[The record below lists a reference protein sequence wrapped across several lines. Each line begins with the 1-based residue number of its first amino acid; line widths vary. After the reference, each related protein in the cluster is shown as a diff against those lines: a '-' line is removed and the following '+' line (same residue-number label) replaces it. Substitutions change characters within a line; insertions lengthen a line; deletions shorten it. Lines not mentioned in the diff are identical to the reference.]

1 MSHSRLTTRSSG
13 SMFAP
18 LANRTY
24 RHLYLAQISALT
36 GTGVMTVGLALLA
49 YQLAGDDAGAVLGIA
64 LSLRIVA
71 FVLISPLSGLRPPSA
86 AAPGAGGAR
95 PAARGHGAPVALRR
109 CCLAGLRADLRD
121 QRRSAGFTPL
131 FQATIPDVLPDEAVY
146 TRALSLSRLAYD
158 LQQLLAPALAGVLL
172 WFLPLAAFFAVN
184 GAAFLISAALVLS
197 VALPGA
203 RKATRPEGVLA
214 NIGWGIR
221 LYLATPRLRGLLA
234 LSMAVAAA
242 TAMVIVNT
250 VVYVRDVLG
259 GGDTLVT
266 VAYAA
271 SGGGS
276 CSRLC
281 CCRGCSTGSPSGPSC
296 WPAAPSWRAAWLPG
310 RLMPSLAGLLAIWFL
325 IGVGS
330 SLVQTPGGRLL
341 RRSAHE
347 EDRPA
352 LFAAQFALSHA
363 CWLLRTWSPAW
374 SATRSAC
381 SGLSACSV
389 CSWSSR
395 AALRCGYG
403 RPPIPRCSSTST
415 RRCGTSICTST
426 TSITGTSTRAGRGPN
441 RTVTRTGM
449 FSDIATASSS
459 TCTISTGR
467 HEGSSPLGGALNARA
482 HPVGRR
488 PHPPRQRWRLPSR
501 RAALGPCRGGR
512 TGTLMLPQVVSI
524 RPSGR

>member
-1 MSHSRLTTRSSG
+1 MNATSRSLAS
-13 SMFAP
+13 P

-71 FVLISPLSGLRPPSA
+71 FVLISPLF
-86 AAPGAGGAR
+86 GAYAHLLPR
-95 PAARGHGAPVALRR
+95 RRVLVALD
-109 CCLAGLRADLRD
+109 LLRAATVLLLPFVDAVWQVYVLIFVINAC
-121 QRRSAGFTPL
+121 SAGFTPL
-131 FQATIPDVLPDEAVY
+131 FQATIPDVLPDEEVY

-172 WFLPLAAFFAVN
+172 WFLPLDALFAVN

-197 VALPGA
+197 VMLPGA
-203 RKATRPEGVLA
+203 RKVTRPEGVLT

-250 VVYVRDVLG
+250 VVYVRDLLG

-266 VAYAA
+266 VAYAV

-276 CSRLC
+276 ML
-281 CCRGCSTGSPSGPSC
+281 
-296 WPAAPSWRAAWLPG
+296 AALLLPRVLDRIAERSVMLAGGALMAVGMAAG
-310 RLMPSLAGLLAIWFL
+310 MLMPALTGLLAIWFL

-330 SLVQTPGGRLL
+330 SLVQTPQGRLL
-341 RRSAHE
+341 RRSSHE

-363 CWLLRTWSPAW
+363 CWLVTYLVAGVVGNEIGLFWTFGLLGLLVIVS
-374 SATRSAC
+374 
-381 SGLSACSV
+381 SGLAMRLWPEADPEV
-389 CSWSSR
+389 
-395 AALRCGYG
+395 LEHEHGLLQHEHLH
-403 RPPIPRCSSTST
+403 TH
-415 RRCGTSICTST
+415 
-426 TSITGTSTRAGRGPN
+426 
-441 RTVTRTGM
+441 
-449 FSDIATASSS
+449 DEHHQHE
-459 TCTISTGR
+459 
-467 HEGSSPLGGALNARA
+467 HEGWEGPEPHR
-482 HPVGRR
+482 HPHGHAPVRHR
-488 PHPPRQRWRLPSR
+488 HAYVVDYHHPSWPK
-501 RAALGPCRGGR
+501 A
-512 TGTLMLPQVVSI
+512 
-524 RPSGR
+524 